1 MRFETFKDLFSTLLS
16 EAKIRDTFIS
26 SVPSSIRDAFFDNEY
41 VESYYREVNALMS
54 VLFKD
59 KMLLDDIDYF
69 IYETDS
75 LEIIRGENSE
85 RIYKINTKEEMLSYF
100 KKEYNW
106 D

>member
-1 MRFETFKDLFSTLLS
+1 
-16 EAKIRDTFIS
+16 
-26 SVPSSIRDAFFDNEY
+26 
-41 VESYYREVNALMS
+41 MS